1 MVPHTYPTIE
11 GRLVLGVI
19 TDITGLNEWQDY
31 IPVVA
36 QTNPVASS
44 RNTFAND
51 GYMGVNVLSSLT
63 GLNAWIDY
71 IPCYVVTG
79 RSSPFSVSPDGYIS
93 VSAEVGTLGLT
104 PLFEWIGTNSLEAAI
119 GTDPTFTR
127 STSATVEDFE
137 GLIRTVKINESR
149 FQGARRVGNYIGN
162 SEDLSASSWLT
173 IPSVILTSGHTD
185 PLGGTTAFRLGSSNN
200 QAYILDQQTPSEIPV
215 GAKTLSSIWI
225 KRVTGTGLIQCYS
238 AKSGG
243 NRQTITGVT
252 TEWKRFVLNPEVKS
266 TSNSLFG
273 PVIHVTGDE
282 IDIWHPQVEIISGQA
297 NQNPSEYVSTGTASA
312 TATNLIEG
320 VQASDFSLS
329 ANNFATDQADGSIKF
344 TKTTG
349 GDGVGATL
357 TFSAYGVPTTPNVEY
372 EISGKA
378 KVSSGSSVLVEV
390 IYEVGAWTKT
400 ITGTDYVDF
409 SIVVQA
415 QGNNNLGIRT
425 NHMAAGE
432 EIFLKDL
439 SFKIAEHG
447 ANRDGVQYFNTLNGN
462 TVTGNV
468 VTEADGS
475 PLTNANTQFGELDGG
490 AGDYFSTPNVVTT
503 WPELDIRVRC
513 AVLGDGTEN
522 NLVTKDGGGGRQFI
536 LVGKGN
542 GYLGFTHF
550 TTAGGSFVVTSS
562 LSLPQFTTGERVW
575 IRATLDTTT
584 GDTKFYTA
592 DGNLETPTTSDYVQL
607 GTTQNS
613 SGATTIR
620 VTNELFRVGA
630 SGYGNPTPGKFY
642 RAQVYNEIDGTTPV
656 VDFDFGDYVSGST
669 WVGIPKGPEL
679 WTNPAQTLQGPWVSA
694 GSGVYTIDGSQSGTV
709 GVIDDDFV
717 VIGKSYSITY
727 TVSNRSAGGVT
738 GQVGSVSGNTNS
750 SDGTYTD
757 IIVATATNKP
767 RVNANSSFI
776 GTVSNIS
783 VKENQIFT
791 LEGNASV
798 FQPPVDAKGP
808 FGYLAEKAV
817 TNLVTYSQDFTD
829 SSWVKGNTATLA
841 LDSVGPDG
849 QANSAVKLIDSNDSG
864 TGSVI
869 AYTNLTLA
877 TTTAHTF
884 SCYLKADQLSWGYLR
899 VAGYATLPNG
909 GAYFDLS
916 SGTVGTVEDAAYSAT
931 IQDVG
936 NGWYRCALSFTTE
949 ADGTGRLDI
958 FVAQD
963 DLDPNVARDGTSSI
977 LIYGAQME
985 VNTFPT
991 SYIATTGAAVTRN
1004 GDLLTVPGGI
1014 ISPSEASISLEAS
1027 SGHNV
1032 NGGTAHT
1039 LFSFNGA
1046 FRMYAYSASGSG
1058 YYPVNSTPMTVTGA
1072 SRYNTA
1078 VRSTLTYKGD
1088 DVALYHGDASVAG
1101 NFGSTPIIVSN
1112 TPTLGAY
1119 NSGNQP
1125 GYSFRNVKIFDKE
1138 LTEDQVGDL

>member
-93 VSAEVGTLGLT
+93 VSAEVGTLGGASLADYIINSKT
-104 PLFEWIGTNSLEAAI
+104 PDLVADFNGSLNTGTEFYDA
-119 GTDPTFTR
+119 
-127 STSATVEDFE
+127 
-137 GLIRTVKINESR
+137 
-149 FQGARRVGNYIGN
+149 
-162 SEDLSASSWLT
+162 
-173 IPSVILTSGHTD
+173 
-185 PLGGTTAFRLGSSNN
+185 GGTVDTFA
-200 QAYILDQQTPSEIPV
+200 E
-215 GAKTLSSIWI
+215 
-225 KRVTGTGLIQCYS
+225 LITHS
-238 AKSGG
+238 RAG
-243 NRQTITGVT
+243 N
-252 TEWKRFVLNPEVKS
+252 
-266 TSNSLFG
+266 
-273 PVIHVTGDE
+273 
-282 IDIWHPQVEIISGQA
+282 
-297 NQNPSEYVSTGTASA
+297 A
-312 TATNLIEG
+312 TM
-320 VQASDFSLS
+320 
-329 ANNFATDQADGSIKF
+329 TD
-344 TKTTG
+344 
-349 GDGVGATL
+349 
-357 TFSAYGVPTTPNVEY
+357 
-372 EISGKA
+372 
-378 KVSSGSSVLVEV
+378 
-390 IYEVGAWTKT
+390 
-400 ITGTDYVDF
+400 
-409 SIVVQA
+409 
-415 QGNNNLGIRT
+415 
-425 NHMAAGE
+425 
-432 EIFLKDL
+432 
-439 SFKIAEHG
+439 
-447 ANRDGVQYFNTLNGN
+447 
-462 TVTGNV
+462 
-468 VTEADGS
+468 
-475 PLTNANTQFGELDGG
+475 
-490 AGDYFSTPNVVTT
+490 
-503 WPELDIRVRC
+503 
-513 AVLGDGTEN
+513 
-522 NLVTKDGGGGRQFI
+522 
-536 LVGKGN
+536 
-542 GYLGFTHF
+542 GY
-550 TTAGGSFVVTSS
+550 
-562 LSLPQFTTGERVW
+562 
-575 IRATLDTTT
+575 
-584 GDTKFYTA
+584 
-592 DGNLETPTTSDYVQL
+592 
-607 GTTQNS
+607 
-613 SGATTIR
+613 
-620 VTNELFRVGA
+620 
-630 SGYGNPTPGKFY
+630 
-642 RAQVYNEIDGTTPV
+642 
-656 VDFDFGDYVSGST
+656 
-669 WVGIPKGPEL
+669 GPEL

>member
-1 MVPHTYPTIE
+1 
-11 GRLVLGVI
+11 
-19 TDITGLNEWQDY
+19 
-31 IPVVA
+31 
-36 QTNPVASS
+36 
-44 RNTFAND
+44 
-51 GYMGVNVLSSLT
+51 
-63 GLNAWIDY
+63 
-71 IPCYVVTG
+71 
-79 RSSPFSVSPDGYIS
+79 

-127 STSATVEDFE
+127 ATSATVEDFE
-137 GLIRTVKINESR
+137 GLIRTVKSNEPR

-215 GAKTLSSIWI
+215 GSKTLSSLWI

-320 VQASDFSLS
+320 VQASDFSLG

-378 KVSSGSSVLVEV
+378 KVSSGSSVLLEA
-390 IYEVGAWTKT
+390 IYEVGAWNKT

-415 QGNNNLGIRT
+415 QGNNNLGFRT
-425 NHMAAGE
+425 NFMAAGE

-447 ANRDGVQYFNTLNGN
+447 ANRDGVEYFNTLNGN

-490 AGDYFSTPNVVTT
+490 AFDYFSTPNVVTT

-536 LVGKGN
+536 LVGTGN

-550 TTAGGSFVVTSS
+550 TTAGGAFNSNSS

-584 GDTKFYTA
+584 GDIKFYTA

-669 WVGIPKGPEL
+669 WTGIPKGPEL

-694 GSGVYTIDGSQSGTV
+694 GSGVYTIDGSQSSTV

-738 GQVGSVSGNTNS
+738 GQVGSVSGNTNI

-791 LEGNASV
+791 LNGNASV

-829 SSWVKGNTATLA
+829 SSWTKQNTATLA

-849 QANSAVKLIDSNDSG
+849 HANSAVKLIDQG
-864 TGSVI
+864 TGAPGALRVTKAVTVSNS
-869 AYTNLTLA
+869 TNY
-877 TTTAHTF
+877 TF
-884 SCYLKADQLSWGYLR
+884 SVYAKKDQLHKVLLYTIGFTNPANNGY
-899 VAGYATLPNG
+899 V
-909 GAYFDLS
+909 FDLTD
-916 SGTVGTVEDAAYSAT
+916 GTYTAYAGSPADLT
-931 IQDVG
+931 PLSEYVG
-936 NGWYRCALSFTTE
+936 NGWYRCSLTFTTDASDTNGSISIYAVDVTE
-949 ADGTGRLDI
+949 TVPL
-958 FVAQD
+958 
-963 DLDPNVARDGTSSI
+963 DGTSSI
-977 LIYGAQME
+977 LIYGAQVE
-985 VNTFPT
+985 ANTFPT
-991 SYIATTGAAVTRN
+991 SYIATANGAVTRN
-1004 GDLLTVPGGI
+1004 GDLLTFPSGV

-1032 NGGTAHT
+1032 SGGTDHT
-1039 LFSFNGA
+1039 LFSFNGSY
-1046 FRMYAYSASGSG
+1046 RMYAYTASGSG
-1058 YYPVNSTPMTVTGA
+1058 YYPVNGTPITVTGA

-1101 NFGSTPIIVSN
+1101 NFGSTPIIVSS

-1119 NSGNQP
+1119 NSGSQP

-1138 LTEDQVGDL
+1138 LTADQVGDL

>member
-1 MVPHTYPTIE
+1 MF
-11 GRLVLGVI
+11 GV
-19 TDITGLNEWQDY
+19 
-31 IPVVA
+31 
-36 QTNPVASS
+36 
-44 RNTFAND
+44 
-51 GYMGVNVLSSLT
+51 
-63 GLNAWIDY
+63 
-71 IPCYVVTG
+71 
-79 RSSPFSVSPDGYIS
+79 
-93 VSAEVGTLGLT
+93 GLT
-104 PLFEWIGTNSLEAAI
+104 LPKISAVLKSAFSGLTAIFDWHGTNSLEAAI

-127 STSATVEDFE
+127 ATSATVEDFE
-137 GLIRTVKINESR
+137 GLIRTVKSNEPR
-149 FQGARRVGNYIGN
+149 FQGARRVANYIGN

-215 GAKTLSSIWI
+215 GSKTLSSLWI

-320 VQASDFSLS
+320 VQASDFSLV

-378 KVSSGSSVLVEV
+378 KVSSGSSVLIEV
-390 IYEVGAWTKT
+390 IYEVGAWNKT

-415 QGNNNLGIRT
+415 QGNNNLGFRT
-425 NHMAAGE
+425 NQMAAGE

-490 AGDYFSTPNVVTT
+490 AFDYFSTPNVVTT

-536 LVGKGN
+536 LVGTGN

-550 TTAGGSFVVTSS
+550 TTAGGAFNSISS

-584 GDTKFYTA
+584 GDIKFYTA

-669 WVGIPKGPEL
+669 WTGIPYGPEEI
-679 WTNPAQTLQGPWVSA
+679 TNGDFATDSDWAKGTGWAIGGGQAAHT
-694 GSGVYTIDGSQSGTV
+694 GSTTGNISQSAVMEAGKTYELTYDISGDASSGLFVYADV
-709 GVIDDDFV
+709 GNLSNQVDYEV
-717 VIGKSYSITY
+717 TTGAKSVSFTA
-727 TVSNRSAGGVT
+727 TGDVLTFRTNADGCFVSNV
-738 GQVGSVSGNTNS
+738 SV
-750 SDGTYTD
+750 
-757 IIVATATNKP
+757 
-767 RVNANSSFI
+767 R
-776 GTVSNIS
+776 NIPL
-783 VKENQIFT
+783 FT
-791 LEGNASV
+791 LNGNASV

-817 TNLVTYSQDFTD
+817 TNLLSYSQDFTD
-829 SSWVKGNTATLA
+829 SSWTKQNTATLA

-849 QANSAVKLIDSNDSG
+849 QANSAVKLIDQG
-864 TGSVI
+864 TGAPGALRVTKAVTVSNS
-869 AYTNLTLA
+869 TNY
-877 TTTAHTF
+877 TF
-884 SCYLKADQLSWGYLR
+884 SVYAKKDQLHKVLLYTISFTNPANNGY
-899 VAGYATLPNG
+899 V
-909 GAYFDLS
+909 FDLTD
-916 SGTVGTVEDAAYSAT
+916 GTYTAYAGSPADLT
-931 IQDVG
+931 PLSEYVG
-936 NGWYRCALSFTTE
+936 NGWYRCSLTFTTDASDTNGSISIYAVDVTE
-949 ADGTGRLDI
+949 TVPL
-958 FVAQD
+958 
-963 DLDPNVARDGTSSI
+963 DGTSSI
-977 LIYGAQME
+977 LIYGAQVE
-985 VNTFPT
+985 ANSFPT
-991 SYIATTGAAVTRN
+991 SYIATANGAVTRN
-1004 GDLLTVPGGI
+1004 GDLLTVPSGI

-1032 NGGTAHT
+1032 SGGTDHT
-1039 LFSFNGA
+1039 LFSFNGSY
-1046 FRMYAYSASGSG
+1046 RMYAYTASGSG
-1058 YYPVNSTPMTVTGA
+1058 YYPVNGTPITVTGA

-1078 VRSTLTYKGD
+1078 VRSTLAYKGD

-1101 NFGSTPIIVSN
+1101 NFGSTPIIVSS

-1119 NSGNQP
+1119 NSGSQP

-1138 LTEDQVGDL
+1138 LTADQVGDL